1 MKYRGIVY
9 DVGLDFNNDGKLSV
23 EPFNPAL
30 AEHDIRVIATEL
42 HANAIRIEGE
52 EIQRIVTATR
62 YAHSQGLSVFFNP
75 WKMHA
80 DQDET
85 CAYMREAAQA
95 AEQLRNEGIDV
106 VFVAG
111 CEYTMFNKGI
121 FPGETLQERMSYLM
135 AQFGS
140 DPNELQES
148 LKSLQDKSVELNK
161 VLQAF
166 VEAIR
171 AEFKG
176 LLTYSAGPWE
186 SVDWN
191 LFDIVGVDYY
201 RHGESEEEYLAGLNR
216 YRVGKA
222 LAVMEFGC
230 CAYDGAGPRGAGG
243 FMLLEGMNPD
253 GSAIFQN
260 NIVPTRNE
268 REQADYIDT
277 QLGLLEKGGVDAAFV
292 YVFSFPIHPAGE
304 GARDL
309 DMMSFSLVKTWPES
323 DERVKK
329 MPPWEAKEAFYRV
342 AECFEKLAAKS

>member
-52 EIQRIVTATR
+52 EIQRLVTATR

-80 DQDET
+80 DRDET
-85 CAYMREAAQA
+85 CVYMREAAQA

-121 FPGETLQERMSYLM
+121 FPGDTLNERMMYL
-135 AQFGS
+135 ASQFSS
-140 DPNELQES
+140 DPNETHYPSRSFQE
-148 LKSLQDKSVELNK
+148 KSMELNE
-161 VLQAF
+161 VLRLF

-171 AEFKG
+171 TEFKG
-176 LLTYSAGPWE
+176 LVTYSAGPWE
-186 SVDWN
+186 LVDWN
-191 LFDIVGVDYY
+191 IFDIVGVDYY
-201 RHGESEEEYLAGLNR
+201 RHGESEAQYLAGLDR
-216 YRVGKA
+216 YRVGKT

-230 CAYDGAGPRGAGG
+230 CTYDGAGPHGAGG
-243 FMLLEGMNPD
+243 FMLLQGMNPD
-253 GSAIFQN
+253 GTAIFHN
-260 NIVPTRNE
+260 DIVPTRNE

-292 YVFSFPIHPAGE
+292 YVFSFPTHTAGE
-304 GARDL
+304 GAKDL

-323 DERVKK
+323 DERGRK